1 MEYNNNKIIRLLKRN
16 EIDSW
21 LWDKCVSDSINCRHQ
36 ALTWHLDIV
45 SPDWQGVVF
54 GDYEA
59 VMPVPVTRKFG
70 VPMVL
75 QPFLTQQLGVFHKD
89 IRNKDINGRIF
100 EFLNKPFPVLYK
112 TFYKD
117 IYNYNSRF
125 KIKPL
130 PNYYLDLN
138 NSYYELRNNFSKNT
152 RRNISKSEK
161 FNLMIKKVE
170 PKESLFKLFYENLRF
185 SFNSTKKLLFRQV
198 IEQAHKRNE
207 AIIYICT
214 SQKEIISVSFFIRY
228 KNRITFVASASN
240 ANGYKY
246 YSMFSVF
253 NEVIKEF
260 SGQKIILDFEGSQTP
275 GVARFYKG
283 FGGEEKKYLLM
294 TNFSYR
300 VFKMFTELKRK
311 LVM

>member
-1 MEYNNNKIIRLLKRN
+1 MEFNNNKIIRLLKRG
-16 EIDSW
+16 EIDAR
-21 LWDKCVSDSINCRHQ
+21 LWDECVSGSINCRHQ

-45 SPDWQGVVF
+45 SPEWQGVVF
-54 GDYEA
+54 GNYEA

-70 VPMVL
+70 IPMVL

-89 IRNKDINGRIF
+89 VRNKYINESFFG
-100 EFLNKPFPVLYK
+100 FLNKPFPVLYK
-112 TFYKD
+112 TFNND
-117 IYNYNSRF
+117 ICNFNGRF

-130 PNYYLDLN
+130 SNYYLDLN
-138 NSYYELRNNFSKNT
+138 NSYHELRRNFSKNT
-152 RRNISKSEK
+152 RRNISKSET
-161 FNLMIKKVE
+161 FDLTIRKVE

-185 SFNSTKKLLFRQV
+185 DFNSTKKLLFRQV
-198 IEQAHKRNE
+198 IEQAYKRNE
-207 AIIYICT
+207 TIIYTCT
-214 SQKEIISVSFFIRY
+214 SKKEIISVSFFIRY

-283 FGGEEKKYLLM
+283 FGGQGNNYLLM

-300 VFKMFTELKRK
+300 VFKMITELKRK